1 MLKTCLRALLAA
13 ALAVLM
19 LSALAAVAALLLYGV
34 VLALA
39 AAILF
44 YLAAPEDVRAFW
56 RTLHAKTD
64 GWLAR
69 IEALWASVRETIDRW
84 GAAQMAAAGKTAQTD
99 EADKPQAGSAQSV
112 APDAGKAESRQP
124 AELPRTESP
133 RE

>member
-1 MLKTCLRALLAA
+1 MLKTCVRALLAA

-56 RTLHAKTD
+56 RTHHEKTD

-69 IEALWASVRETIDRW
+69 IEALWACVRETIDRW

-99 EADKPQAGSAQSV
+99 EADINSLTK
-112 APDAGKAESRQP
+112 
-124 AELPRTESP
+124 
-133 RE
+133 